1 MVSNNL
7 LVLHS
12 QFLIK
17 VPRLKSFAKLYV
29 LQEERDTRISC
40 AVLYTRKKQIQRER
54 AKKNCLQLLNEINS
68 HSIFSRVIGYVIKNS
83 CEAISITEIKKI
95 KNEKPIPMILAQS
108 DAHKLNEFQCGLLHT
123 KRYFVI

>member
-17 VPRLKSFAKLYV
+17 VPRLKSFAKLYI

-95 KNEKPIPMILAQS
+95 KNEKPIPILAQS